1 MRMIFTEFHQL
12 LDAAPDP
19 MIVVDRE
26 GRITAL
32 NREAE
37 RFAGWT
43 EAELVGKPM
52 SRLFPPRFH
61 RLLRA
66 NGDPDGGPVVAAAH
80 GTVSCFARRRD
91 GCELPVELA
100 RRPLQNGHAG
110 QSLVT
115 FRDLTQWR
123 RAWDL
128 PPRHHEDA
136 SATLESIGD
145 AVITTDITC
154 RITYLNP
161 VAERMTGWS
170 AAEALGQQL
179 DAVLPLFDET
189 TRIPVANTAARS
201 LMEGRSIDLDEGVLL
216 LRRDGTEV
224 PIGDSAA
231 PVRDQYGTA
240 VGVVLVIQDESE
252 KRRVGHRL
260 TYEATHD
267 SLTGLVNRREFERR
281 LARVVVNLRTS
292 SSEHVL
298 LSIDLDGFK
307 RVNDAGGHDAGDA
320 LLRILSAQFNRHM
333 RKRDTLARL
342 GGDEFA
348 VLLENC
354 PFGDGARIAENL
366 RAEVERLR
374 FEWEGQVFT
383 VGASIGVIPV
393 CSEHGGVAGVLC
405 AADAACYVAKESGGN
420 AVHVERGGWEP
431 AAAPPLASRRVTR
444 LARAIDE
451 GHFQLYAQS
460 IVPLQPGA
468 ETRPRFEILLRLPD
482 GEGRIQAA
490 ADFLPHADRYNLM
503 PAIDRWVIRQAL
515 ALLGQSAREHPELEL
530 PVCAINLHASALL
543 DERLV
548 PFVQERLAASGVPP
562 GALCFELSETAA
574 LANMARTTRFLS
586 GLRAAG
592 CGVALEDVG
601 SGVASFTYLRSLPVD
616 FLKIGGRFVAG
627 IVTDPVY
634 GSIVSAVHQ
643 ISASAGIPIIA
654 KQVASS
660 PVLEMLRFLGIDY
673 AQGSALSPPVPLTDA
688 DGRMTMQRAP
698 LAFRG
703 REPTR

>member
-1 MRMIFTEFHQL
+1 MIATEFHQL

-19 MIVVDRE
+19 MIVVDRD

-43 EAELVGKPM
+43 EAELLGKPM

-61 RLLRA
+61 RLLSAHGNPNGGPAAAAA
-66 NGDPDGGPVVAAAH
+66 NGA
-80 GTVSCFARRRD
+80 VSCFARRRD

-100 RRPLQNGHAG
+100 RRPLLNGHDG

-136 SATLESIGD
+136 AATLESIGD
-145 AVITTDITC
+145 AVITTDLVC
-154 RITYLNP
+154 RVTYLNP
-161 VAERMTGWS
+161 VAERLTGWAS
-170 AAEALGQQL
+170 SEALGQQL
-179 DAVLPLFDET
+179 DLVLPLFDET
-189 TRIPVANTAARS
+189 TRNPVPNTAARS
-201 LMEGRSIDLDEGVLL
+201 LTEGRAIDLDEGVLL
-216 LRRDGTEV
+216 LRRDGSEV
-224 PIGDSAA
+224 PVGDSAA
-231 PVRDQYGTA
+231 PVRDQYGGP

-281 LARVVVNLRTS
+281 LARVVVNLAG

-354 PFGDGARIAENL
+354 PFGDGERIAENL
-366 RAEVERLR
+366 RAEVEQLR

-393 CSEHGGVAGVLC
+393 CSEHGGAGGVLC

-431 AAAPPLASRRVTR
+431 AAAPPLAARRVTR

-451 GHFQLYAQS
+451 GHFQLYAQP
-460 IVPLQPGA
+460 IVPLQPGT

-490 ADFLPHADRYNLM
+490 ADFLPHAERYNLM
-503 PAIDRWVIRQAL
+503 PAIDRWVVRQAL
-515 ALLGQSAREHPELEL
+515 AILGRSAREHPEREL

-548 PFVQERLAASGVPP
+548 PFVQERLAATGVPP
-562 GALCFELSETAA
+562 GALCFELSEKAA
-574 LANMARTTRFLS
+574 LANMARTMRFLS

-592 CGVALEDVG
+592 CAVALEDVG
-601 SGVASFTYLRSLPVD
+601 SGVTSFTYLRSLPVD

-627 IVTDPVY
+627 MVTDPVY

-654 KQVASS
+654 KQVDSE
-660 PVLEMLRFLGIDY
+660 PVLEKLRYLGIEY
-673 AQGSALSPPVPLTDA
+673 AQGSAVSAPVPLTDA
-688 DGRMTMQRAP
+688 GGGVTMQIAP
-698 LAFRG
+698 FLSRPDAVSAI
-703 REPTR
+703 